1 MTVIQKNSIEVFT
14 MIKKMNQLT
23 IKVNENELK
32 DVQKKEKTKTKFIR
46 KSVTYGIVTSME
58 DKQSV

>member
-23 IKVNENELK
+23 IKINENELK
-32 DVQKKEKTKTKFIR
+32 DFQKKEKTKTKFIR
-46 KSVTYGIVTSME
+46 KSVTCGIVTSME